1 MNDALAPAA
10 PPSERSPRSA
20 HPPPG
25 VRPATTGLLGLWTRF
40 VGEPNAIWMRE
51 MRQSARLGRT
61 PWILLSLVLAPALL
75 LSTIGGLAASSTTTP
90 AELGEIL
97 FQTFF
102 SLAYFVVVVSG
113 PWLAANGI
121 AAEREG
127 RTWEAVILSGMTPT
141 QIARGK
147 FLAAYTAIALY
158 IVALAPVGALAFLFG
173 GVTAGEVVI
182 AFAILFVLA
191 GLTVAFGLAVS
202 SLWSNSRGAI
212 VVTLM
217 LAFGLGPIV
226 FSVGGVASSLAV
238 HRLWPDVPEG
248 TPIWLPLALERAS
261 FGRDYAVLLL
271 GFPCLLVV
279 VPGWFL
285 YESTIANLTG
295 EGDDRSSGLK
305 RWFVCATPVVALA
318 GSVPS
323 LLATDDD
330 TRAALSVTAILA
342 FVVYTFLCALL
353 FAGEPP
359 GPSRRVELRA
369 ERAGAGALARFMGP
383 GLFRTM
389 LLVAL
394 LSVVGI
400 ALIALIDA
408 SALALRGSSTRTH
421 RDIDQIALVATYVA
435 PYCIFAIG
443 LLAWLRARNAFA
455 WVPRIVAVGVIFLN
469 AVAPWVAAAVTGA
482 LTDSGGRA
490 WTLIAAPSPFFLVSM
505 LTGLG
510 GYSHDASMLVST
522 GMFFALAWGLVG
534 VGFLAV
540 AKRRGDRIVAE
551 RDAMV
556 ARAQAAYQAED
567 RAISEAAAVAE
578 APLRPTGG
586 PP

>member
-1 MNDALAPAA
+1 
-10 PPSERSPRSA
+10 
-20 HPPPG
+20 
-25 VRPATTGLLGLWTRF
+25 
-40 VGEPNAIWMRE
+40 
-51 MRQSARLGRT
+51 
-61 PWILLSLVLAPALL
+61 
-75 LSTIGGLAASSTTTP
+75 
-90 AELGEIL
+90 
-97 FQTFF
+97 
-102 SLAYFVVVVSG
+102 
-113 PWLAANGI
+113 
-121 AAEREG
+121 
-127 RTWEAVILSGMTPT
+127 
-141 QIARGK
+141 
-147 FLAAYTAIALY
+147 
-158 IVALAPVGALAFLFG
+158 
-173 GVTAGEVVI
+173 
-182 AFAILFVLA
+182 
-191 GLTVAFGLAVS
+191 
-202 SLWSNSRGAI
+202 
-212 VVTLM
+212 
-217 LAFGLGPIV
+217 
-226 FSVGGVASSLAV
+226 
-238 HRLWPDVPEG
+238 
-248 TPIWLPLALERAS
+248 
-261 FGRDYAVLLL
+261 
-271 GFPCLLVV
+271 
-279 VPGWFL
+279 
-285 YESTIANLTG
+285 
-295 EGDDRSSGLK
+295 
-305 RWFVCATPVVALA
+305 
-318 GSVPS
+318 
-323 LLATDDD
+323 
-330 TRAALSVTAILA
+330 
-342 FVVYTFLCALL
+342 
-353 FAGEPP
+353 
-359 GPSRRVELRA
+359 
-369 ERAGAGALARFMGP
+369 
-383 GLFRTM
+383 M

-567 RAISEAAAVAE
+567 RAISEAAAVTE